1 MNSNPMPRSE
11 SEARSS
17 DQIAK
22 RVQDFILDNFLFG
35 DESRMP
41 SQSDSLLQ
49 NEIID
54 STGVLEL
61 IEFLEAEFQI
71 QVDESETIPE
81 NLDSVENLIR
91 FVSQKAE

>member
-1 MNSNPMPRSE
+1 
-11 SEARSS
+11 
-17 DQIAK
+17 
-22 RVQDFILDNFLFG
+22 
-35 DESRMP
+35 MP
-41 SQSDSLLQ
+41 SPSDSLLQ

-81 NLDSVENLIR
+81 NLDSIENLSR
-91 FVSQKAE
+91 FVSQKAP